1 MIKKLRHLFSMFGLP
16 EHIVSDNGS
25 QFTSEEFRIFLQN
38 NDIQHTRTPTNHP
51 ATNGLAER
59 YVGHMKL
66 SLKKMGRTEEPL
78 QSRIDRFLL
87 TYRVTPTHMIK
98 SRSELLMNRQ
108 PRTKFNALRYS
119 KTKEQVKVFQEN
131 LDHQPKFKLN
141 DAIFAKN
148 FGRGENWVPGIK
160 SKFSSTG

>member
-87 TYRVTPTHMIK
+87 TYRVTPTHIGK
-98 SRSELLMNRQ
+98 SPSELLMNRCCIGTRGRSEGPVLITRSTVTIRFLHIPNGS
-108 PRTKFNALRYS
+108 PRHL
-119 KTKEQVKVFQEN
+119 
-131 LDHQPKFKLN
+131 
-141 DAIFAKN
+141 I
-148 FGRGENWVPGIK
+148 
-160 SKFSSTG
+160 